1 MSVVLF
7 RRPARRRGPEM
18 PEGQLTLQEPPVLAE
33 TVPDTS
39 AIWTYLPMAL
49 MSVSMM
55 LMFLRPGGGNGVFM
69 YLAMGVMALSAAAM
83 LFGQLMRR
91 ASERKQR
98 LKGERRDYLR
108 YLAQTRKRVRA
119 TIAEQQRALAWRHPE
134 PASLRALARTSRLWE
149 RRPDDEDFGEIRLAV
164 GEQQLALTLN
174 PVSTRPV
181 EDLEPLCAH
190 ALRRFVRAYSTIPD
204 QPLGL
209 YLRSSARILL
219 RAEEAPGEEPDGPPG
234 SSGSSGSSGTSSGS
248 SGSSGSSSGSSGSSG
263 HPGPGAPSSA
273 RGGGGGA
280 DPAGEPGAD
289 PVRALVRA
297 ALGQLAVFHAPEELW
312 LALCVSDERRPDWE
326 WAKWLPHTLHPY
338 EEDGAGRVRRI
349 TADPTELDDLLGAEF
364 AERPGFDPDAR
375 PGRDEPYTVVVLDGV
390 NVPEG
395 HRWEGHGY
403 RNAVVLDVSGA
414 LRWRPGRNTLR
425 LSVGEDRVSLVRT
438 DRSRKE
444 RSVPLGRPDRLGRL
458 GAESLARL
466 LTPRRMGLGTDIA
479 QPLDSDVE
487 LTALLGIPD
496 LHRHEPAALF
506 ARHTGAA
513 RLRVPIAVG
522 ADGRPVELDI
532 KESAQGGM
540 GPHGMLIGATG
551 SGKSELLR
559 TLVLGLAL
567 TNSSETLNFVLVDF
581 KGGATFLG
589 LEELPHT
596 SAVITNLAD
605 EAALVERMQDALHGE
620 LIRRQELLRARG
632 NYTSAQE
639 YERARAAGAELTPL
653 PSLFVVV
660 DEFSELLSAHREFME
675 LFVMI
680 GRLGRSLGV
689 HLLLASQRLDEG
701 RMHQLE
707 SHLSY
712 RIGLRTFS
720 AMESRGVLGVPD
732 AYELPAQPGS
742 GYLKSGVE
750 SLTRFRAAY
759 SSGAYRRRTGAVVQA
774 RVAGQVVPFSSGWV
788 VPRALDPSPEPESEG
803 EENGDEETL
812 LEVALERLRD
822 SGPAAHQVWLPPL
835 EEPSP
840 LDALL
845 PGTAPDPERG
855 LTAAGWPGNGRLRVP
870 VGLVDKPFEQRR
882 DPLVVD
888 LSGAGGH
895 IAVAGGSQS
904 GKSTLTRTLI
914 AALALTHTPE
924 EVQFYCLDFGG
935 GGLSQLAG
943 LPHVG
948 GVAARLNPERVHRAV
963 AEVMGLLA
971 RREQF
976 FVDHTLDSM
985 QSYRRRRAA
994 GEFPDEPFGDVFMV
1008 VDGWSTVR
1016 QDYDELVPKFNEL
1029 AARGLNYGIHLLVT
1043 TTRWVELSA
1052 QVRDQS
1058 ATRLELRMGDP
1069 MDSEIDTRKARS
1081 VPRSGGRGITADSR
1095 MHFLAGLPRL
1105 DGSGSLDDLGD
1116 GVAHLVAEIS
1126 RHWSGPAA
1134 PQVRMLPH
1142 RLPLAELPAPEP
1154 TEGGG
1159 MRFPLGIDQEA
1170 LEPVWHDFSRTPHLI
1185 VVGDAESG
1193 KTNLLRRVTR
1203 AVTDRY
1209 TPNEAKII
1217 AVDYRRTL
1225 VDAIP
1230 EEYRIGHVISLDKL
1244 GETVDG
1250 AARAMKGRVPG
1261 AEIAPARMRRCD
1273 WWTGPRLFVLVD
1285 DYDMVSGGSF
1295 QSPFEPLF
1303 EHLTL
1308 GFEVGL
1314 HLVVARTALGAGRAL
1329 GDALIRRLD
1338 EANNPAVLLSCPPT
1352 EGRLFGDTKPLSL
1365 PPGRAL
1371 HIARRRARL
1380 FQTALVEENQE
1391 QGS

>member
-1 MSVVLF
+1 
-7 RRPARRRGPEM
+7 M
-18 PEGQLTLQEPPVLAE
+18 PEGQLTLQEPPVLSE

-39 AIWTYLPMAL
+39 AVWTYLPMAL

-55 LMFLRPGGGNGVFM
+55 LMFLRPGGSNGVFI
-69 YLAMGVMALSAAAM
+69 YLAMGVMALSAGAM
-83 LFGQLMRR
+83 LLGQLMRR
-91 ASERKQR
+91 SSERKQR
-98 LKGERRDYLR
+98 LRGERRDYLR
-108 YLAQTRKRVRA
+108 YLAQIRKRVRA
-119 TIAEQQRALAWRHPE
+119 TIVEQQRALAWRHPD
-134 PASLRALARTSRLWE
+134 PASLRSLARTSRLWE
-149 RRPDDEDFGEIRLAV
+149 RRPADEDFGEVRLAV
-164 GEQQLALTLN
+164 GEQQLALTLQ

-190 ALRRFVRAYSTIPD
+190 ALRRFIRAYSTIPD

-219 RAEEAPGEEPDGPPG
+219 RPEETAAAGPAEPASAGGRAPAPGTGDD
-234 SSGSSGSSGTSSGS
+234 
-248 SGSSGSSSGSSGSSG
+248 
-263 HPGPGAPSSA
+263 A
-273 RGGGGGA
+273 
-280 DPAGEPGAD
+280 
-289 PVRALVRA
+289 VRALVRA

-312 LALCVSDERRPDWE
+312 LAVCASDERRADWE
-326 WAKWLPHTLHPY
+326 WVKWLPHALHPH
-338 EEDGAGRVRRI
+338 EEDGAGQVRRI
-349 TADPTELDDLLGAEF
+349 TADLTELDDLLGAEF

-375 PGRDEPYTVVVLDGV
+375 PGRDEPYTVIVLDGV
-390 NVPEG
+390 TVPEG

-425 LSVGEDRVSLVRT
+425 LTVGDRQVSLVRT

-444 RSVPLGRPDRLGRL
+444 RSVPLGRPDRLGVL

-466 LTPRRMGLGTDIA
+466 LTARRISLATDIA
-479 QPLDSDVE
+479 QPLDTDVE
-487 LTALLGIPD
+487 LTTLLGIPD
-496 LHRHEPAALF
+496 LYRHDPRAHF

-513 RLRVPIAVG
+513 RLRVPVAVG
-522 ADGRPVELDI
+522 VDGRPVELDI

-605 EAALVERMQDALHGE
+605 EVALVERMQDALHGE
-620 LIRRQELLRARG
+620 LMRRQELLRAAG
-632 NYTSAQE
+632 NYTSALE
-639 YERARAAGAELTPL
+639 YERARAAGADLTPL

-660 DEFSELLSAHREFME
+660 DEFSELLSAHREFMD

-732 AYELPAQPGS
+732 AYQLPAQPGS

-750 SLTRFRAAY
+750 ALTRFRAAY
-759 SSGAYRRRTGAVVQA
+759 SSGTYRRRTGAVAQA
-774 RVAGQVVPFSSGWV
+774 RVANQVVPWTSSWV
-788 VPRALDPSPEPESEG
+788 VPRTLEPVPAPEPDTKDD
-803 EENGDEETL
+803 GDEETL
-812 LEVALERLRD
+812 LAVALDRLRD

-835 EEPSP
+835 DEPSP

-845 PGTAPDPERG
+845 PGLAPDAERG
-855 LTAAGWPGNGRLRVP
+855 LTATGWPGTGKLRVP

-895 IAVAGGSQS
+895 VAIAGGSQS
-904 GKSTLTRTLI
+904 GKSTLARTLI
-914 AALALTHTPE
+914 SALALTHTPAE
-924 EVQFYCLDFGG
+924 IQFFCLDFGG

-963 AEVMGLLA
+963 AEVMTLLA

-1008 VDGWSTVR
+1008 IDGWSTVR
-1016 QDYDELVPKFNEL
+1016 QDYDDLIPKFNEL
-1029 AARGLNYGIHLLVT
+1029 AARGLNYGIHLLIT

-1052 QVRDQS
+1052 QVRDQA

-1081 VPRSGGRGITADSR
+1081 VPRSGGRGITADTK

-1116 GVAHLVAEIS
+1116 GVAHLVAEVS
-1126 RHWSGPAA
+1126 RHWSGAPA
-1134 PQVRMLPH
+1134 PQIRMLPH
-1142 RLPLAELPAPEP
+1142 RLPLAELPAPEA

-1159 MRFPLGIDQEA
+1159 MRLPLGIDQDA

-1185 VVGDAESG
+1185 VVGDTESG
-1193 KTNLLRRVTR
+1193 KTNLLRRVSEGITTR
-1203 AVTDRY
+1203 YA
-1209 TPNEAKII
+1209 PHEAKII
-1217 AVDYRRTL
+1217 VVDYRRTL
-1225 VDAIP
+1225 VDTVP
-1230 EEYRIGHVISLDKL
+1230 EEYRIGHVISLDNLK
-1244 GETVDG
+1244 ETVEG
-1250 AARAMKGRVPG
+1250 AARAMKTRIPG
-1261 AEIAPARMRRCD
+1261 ADIAPARMRQCD
-1273 WWTGPRLFVLVD
+1273 WWTGPRLFILVD
-1285 DYDMVSGGSF
+1285 DYDMVSGNSF

-1308 GFEVGL
+1308 GFEMGL
-1314 HLVVARTALGAGRAL
+1314 HLVVARSAMGAGRGL
-1329 GDALIRRLD
+1329 GDGLLRRLD
-1338 EANNPAVLLSCPPT
+1338 EANNPALLLSCPPT
-1352 EGRLFGDTKPLSL
+1352 EGRLFGNAKPRNL
-1365 PPGRAL
+1365 PRAGPCTSP
-1371 HIARRRARL
+1371 AAANGWCRPRSRKRAR
-1380 FQTALVEENQE
+1380 TSRPDRPGGGAPARPT
-1391 QGS
+1391 QG

>member
-1 MSVVLF
+1 
-7 RRPARRRGPEM
+7 M

-83 LFGQLMRR
+83 LLGQLMRR
-91 ASERKQR
+91 SSERKQR

-108 YLAQTRKRVRA
+108 YLAQTRKRVRS
-119 TIAEQQRALAWRHPE
+119 TIVEQQRALAWRHPE
-134 PASLRALARTSRLWE
+134 PASLRSLARTSRLWE
-149 RRPDDEDFGEIRLAV
+149 RRPADEDFGEVRLAV

-190 ALRRFVRAYSTIPD
+190 ALRRFIRAYSTIPE

-209 YLRSSARILL
+209 YLRSSARVMV
-219 RAEEAPGEEPDGPPG
+219 RPEETTGEESAGGPAE
-234 SSGSSGSSGTSSGS
+234 GT
-248 SGSSGSSSGSSGSSG
+248 
-263 HPGPGAPSSA
+263 
-273 RGGGGGA
+273 
-280 DPAGEPGAD
+280 DPAVDA
-289 PVRALVRA
+289 VRALVRA

-312 LALCVSDERRPDWE
+312 IALCVSDERRADWE
-326 WAKWLPHTLHPY
+326 WVKWLPHALHPY
-338 EEDGAGRVRRI
+338 EEDGAGQVRRI
-349 TADPTELDDLLGAEF
+349 TADLTELDDLLGAEF

-375 PGRDEPYTVVVLDGV
+375 PGRDEPYTVVVLDGIT
-390 NVPEG
+390 VPEG

-425 LSVGEDRVSLVRT
+425 LTVGPDRVSLVRT

-444 RSVPLGRPDRLGRL
+444 RSVPLGRPDRLGPL

-466 LTPRRMGLGTDIA
+466 LASRRISLGSDIA

-487 LTALLGIPD
+487 LTTLLGIPD
-496 LHRHEPAALF
+496 LHRHDTKALF
-506 ARHTGAA
+506 ARHTGSA

-522 ADGRPVELDI
+522 VDGRPVELDI

-605 EAALVERMQDALHGE
+605 EVALVERMQDALHGE
-620 LIRRQELLRARG
+620 LIRRQELLRAAG
-632 NYTSAQE
+632 NYTSALE
-639 YERARAAGAELTPL
+639 YERARAAGADLTPL

-660 DEFSELLSAHREFME
+660 DEFSELLSAHREFMD

-712 RIGLRTFS
+712 RVGLRTFS

-750 SLTRFRAAY
+750 ALTRFRAAY
-759 SSGAYRRRTGAVVQA
+759 SSGTYRRRTGAVVQA
-774 RVAGQVVPFSSGWV
+774 RVASQVVPWTSGWV
-788 VPRALDPSPEPESEG
+788 VPRTLDPTPAPEPEET
-803 EENGDEETL
+803 GDEETL
-812 LEVALERLRD
+812 LDVALDRLRD

-835 EEPSP
+835 DEPSP

-845 PGTAPDPERG
+845 PGIAPDPERG
-855 LTAAGWPGNGRLRVP
+855 LTAAGWSGTGRLRVP
-870 VGLVDKPFEQRR
+870 VGLVDKPFDQRR

-895 IAVAGGSQS
+895 VAIAGGSQS
-904 GKSTLTRTLI
+904 GKSTLARTLI
-914 AALALTHTPE
+914 AGLALTHTPAE
-924 EVQFYCLDFGG
+924 IQFYCLDFGG

-963 AEVMGLLA
+963 AEVMTLLA

-1029 AARGLNYGIHLLVT
+1029 AARGLNYGIHLLIT

-1052 QVRDQS
+1052 QVRDQA

-1081 VPRSGGRGITADSR
+1081 VPRSGGRGITADSK

-1105 DGSGSLDDLGD
+1105 DGSGSLEDLGD
-1116 GVAHLVAEIS
+1116 GVAHLVGEIA

-1142 RLPLAELPAPEP
+1142 RLPLAELPAPET

-1159 MRFPLGIDQEA
+1159 MRLPLGIDQDA

-1185 VVGDAESG
+1185 VVGDTESG
-1193 KTNLLRRVTR
+1193 KTNLLRRVTEGIT
-1203 AVTDRY
+1203 ARY
-1209 TPNEAKII
+1209 APNEAKII

-1230 EEYRIGHVISLDKL
+1230 EEYRIGHVISLDNL
-1244 GETVDG
+1244 TETVDG
-1250 AARAMKGRVPG
+1250 AARALKTRVPG
-1261 AEIAPARMRRCD
+1261 ADIAPARMRKCD
-1273 WWTGPRLFVLVD
+1273 WWTGPRLFILVD
-1285 DYDMVSGGSF
+1285 DYDMVSGNSF

-1308 GFEVGL
+1308 GFEMGL
-1314 HLVVARTALGAGRAL
+1314 HVIVARSAMGAGRGL
-1329 GDALIRRLD
+1329 SDALIRRLD
-1338 EANNPAVLLSCPPT
+1338 EANNPAILLSCPPT
-1352 EGRLFGDTKPLSL
+1352 EGRLFGNAKPVNL

-1371 HIARRRARL
+1371 HIARRKSRL
-1380 FQTALVEENQE
+1380 MQTALVEQGRGQE
-1391 QGS
+1391 S

>member
-1 MSVVLF
+1 
-7 RRPARRRGPEM
+7 M
-18 PEGQLTLQEPPVLAE
+18 PEGQLTLQEPPVLSE

-69 YLAMGVMALSAAAM
+69 YLAMGVMALSAGAM
-83 LFGQLMRR
+83 LLGQLMRR
-91 ASERKQR
+91 SSERKQR

-119 TIAEQQRALAWRHPE
+119 TIVEQQRALAWRHPE
-134 PASLRALARTSRLWE
+134 PASLRSLARTSRLWE
-149 RRPDDEDFGEIRLAV
+149 RRPADEDFGEVRLAV
-164 GEQQLALTLN
+164 GEQQLALTLQ

-190 ALRRFVRAYSTIPD
+190 ALRRFIRAYSTIPE

-209 YLRSSARILL
+209 YLRSSARVLL
-219 RAEEAPGEEPDGPPG
+219 RPEGTDGEEPAEPG
-234 SSGSSGSSGTSSGS
+234 VAP
-248 SGSSGSSSGSSGSSG
+248 
-263 HPGPGAPSSA
+263 HAANGAPA
-273 RGGGGGA
+273 TDA
-280 DPAGEPGAD
+280 DAD
-289 PVRALVRA
+289 AVRALVRA

-312 LALCVSDERRPDWE
+312 LAVCVSDERRPDWE
-326 WAKWLPHTLHPY
+326 WVKWLPHALHPY
-338 EEDGAGRVRRI
+338 EEDGAGQVRRI
-349 TADPTELDDLLGAEF
+349 TADLTELDDLLGAEF

-390 NVPEG
+390 SVPEG

-425 LSVGEDRVSLVRT
+425 LTVGPDQVNLVRT

-444 RSVPLGRPDRLGRL
+444 RSVPLGRPDRLGPL

-466 LTPRRMGLGTDIA
+466 LTSRRISLGTDIA
-479 QPLDSDVE
+479 QPLDTDVE
-487 LTALLGIPD
+487 LTTLLGIPD
-496 LHRHEPAALF
+496 LHRHEPRTLF
-506 ARHTGAA
+506 ERHTGSA
-513 RLRVPIAVG
+513 RLRVPVAVG
-522 ADGRPVELDI
+522 VDGRPVELDI

-605 EAALVERMQDALHGE
+605 EVALVERMQDALHGE
-620 LIRRQELLRARG
+620 LMRRQELLRSAG
-632 NYTSAQE
+632 NYTSALE
-639 YERARAAGAELTPL
+639 YERARAAGVDLTPL

-660 DEFSELLSAHREFME
+660 DEFSELLSAHREFMD

-712 RIGLRTFS
+712 RVGLRTFS

-732 AYELPAQPGS
+732 AYQLPAQPGN

-759 SSGAYRRRTGAVVQA
+759 SSGTYRRRTGAVVRA
-774 RVAGQVVPFSSGWV
+774 RVASQVVPWTSGWV
-788 VPRALDPSPEPESEG
+788 VPRTLEAAPEPEPET
-803 EENGDEETL
+803 EETDDEETL
-812 LEVALERLRD
+812 LDVALDRLRD

-835 EEPSP
+835 DTPSP

-845 PGTAPDPERG
+845 PGLSPDPERG
-855 LTAAGWPGNGRLRVP
+855 LTSRWPGTGKLRVP

-895 IAVAGGSQS
+895 VAIAGGSQS
-904 GKSTLTRTLI
+904 GKSTLARTLI
-914 AALALTHTPE
+914 GALALTHTPAE
-924 EVQFYCLDFGG
+924 IQFYCLDFGG
-935 GGLSQLAG
+935 GGLSQFAA

-963 AEVMGLLA
+963 AEVMTLLA

-976 FVDHTLDSM
+976 FVDHTVDSM

-1016 QDYDELVPKFNEL
+1016 QDYDDLIPKFNEL
-1029 AARGLNYGIHLLVT
+1029 AARGLNYGIHLIIT

-1052 QVRDQS
+1052 QVRDQA

-1081 VPRSGGRGITADSR
+1081 VPRSGGRGITADSK

-1105 DGSGSLDDLGD
+1105 DGSGSLDDLGE
-1116 GVAHLVAEIS
+1116 GVAHLVAEVS
-1126 RHWSGPAA
+1126 RHWSGASA

-1142 RLPLAELPAPEP
+1142 RLPLAELPAPEA

-1159 MRFPLGIDQEA
+1159 MRLPLGIDQDA

-1185 VVGDAESG
+1185 VVGDTESG
-1193 KTNLLRRVTR
+1193 KTNLLRRVTEGIT
-1203 AVTDRY
+1203 ARY
-1209 TPNEAKII
+1209 APTEAKII
-1217 AVDYRRTL
+1217 VVDYRRTL
-1225 VDAIP
+1225 VDTVP
-1230 EEYRIGHVISLDKL
+1230 EEYRIGHVISLDNLK
-1244 GETVDG
+1244 ETIEG
-1250 AARAMKGRVPG
+1250 AARAMKTRVPG
-1261 AEIAPARMRRCD
+1261 ADIAPGRMRQCD
-1273 WWTGPRLFVLVD
+1273 WWTGPRLFILVD
-1285 DYDMVSGGSF
+1285 DYDMVSSNSF

-1308 GFEVGL
+1308 GFEMGL
-1314 HLVVARTALGAGRAL
+1314 HLVVARSAMGAGRGL
-1329 GDALIRRLD
+1329 SDALLRRLD
-1338 EANNPAVLLSCPPT
+1338 ESNNPAVLLSCPPT
-1352 EGRLFGDTKPLSL
+1352 EGRLFGNAKPRNL

-1371 HIARRRARL
+1371 HIARRRERL
-1380 FQTALVEENQE
+1380 MQTALVEESPG
-1391 QGS
+1391 QGR

>member
-18 PEGQLTLQEPPVLAE
+18 PEGELTLQEPPVLSE

-55 LMFLRPGGGNGVFM
+55 LVFLRPGGGNSVFL
-69 YLAMGVMALSAAAM
+69 YLAMGVMALSAGAM
-83 LFGQLMRR
+83 LLGQLMRR
-91 ASERKQR
+91 SSERKQR

-108 YLAQTRKRVRA
+108 YLAQIRKRVRT

-134 PASLRALARTSRLWE
+134 PASLRSLARTTRLWE
-149 RRPDDEDFGEIRLAV
+149 RRPADEDFGEVRLAV
-164 GEQQLALTLN
+164 GDQQLALTLT

-190 ALRRFVRAYSTIPD
+190 ALRRFVRAYSTVPG

-209 YLRSSARILL
+209 YLRSSARVLL
-219 RAEEAPGEEPDGPPG
+219 RPEETPGEE
-234 SSGSSGSSGTSSGS
+234 S
-248 SGSSGSSSGSSGSSG
+248 
-263 HPGPGAPSSA
+263 APRAASPHGESA
-273 RGGGGGA
+273 RAEGT
-280 DPAGEPGAD
+280 DE
-289 PVRALVRA
+289 VRALVRA
-297 ALGQLAVFHAPEELW
+297 VLGQLAVFHAPEELW
-312 LALCVSDERRPDWE
+312 LAFCVSDERRPDWE
-326 WAKWLPHTLHPY
+326 WVKWLPHALHPH
-338 EEDGAGRVRRI
+338 EEDGAGQVRRI
-349 TADPTELDDLLGAEF
+349 TAELTELDDLLGAEF
-364 AERPGFDPDAR
+364 AERPGFDPEAR

-390 NVPEG
+390 TVPEG

-403 RNAVVLDVSGA
+403 RNALALDVSGA

-425 LSVGEDRVSLVRT
+425 LTVGPERVSLVRT

-444 RSVPLGRPDRLGRL
+444 RSVPLGRPDRLGPL

-466 LTPRRMGLGTDIA
+466 LSPRRISLGTDIA
-479 QPLDSDVE
+479 QPLDTDVE
-487 LTALLGIPD
+487 LTTLLNIPD
-496 LHRHEPAALF
+496 LHRHDPHTLF
-506 ARHTGAA
+506 ERHSGSA

-522 ADGRPVELDI
+522 VDGRPVELDI

-605 EAALVERMQDALHGE
+605 EVALVERMQDALHGE
-620 LIRRQELLRARG
+620 LIRRQELLRAAG
-632 NYTSAQE
+632 NHTSALE
-639 YERARAAGAELTPL
+639 YERARAAGADLAPL

-660 DEFSELLSAHREFME
+660 DEFSELLSAHREFMD

-759 SSGAYRRRTGAVVQA
+759 SSGTYRRRTAAVVQA
-774 RVAGQVVPFSSGWV
+774 RVASQVVPWTSGWV
-788 VPRALDPSPEPESEG
+788 VPRTPPAAPDPEPENEG
-803 EENGDEETL
+803 TGETGEEETL
-812 LEVALERLRD
+812 LDVALDRLRG

-835 EEPSP
+835 DDPFS

-845 PGTAPDPERG
+845 PGIAPHPERG
-855 LTAAGWPGNGRLRVP
+855 LTSATWPGTGGLRVP

-882 DPLVVD
+882 DLLVVD

-895 IAVAGGSQS
+895 VAVAGGSQS

-914 AALALTHTPE
+914 AALALTHTPV

-948 GVAARLNPERVHRAV
+948 GVAARLNPERVQRTV
-963 AEVMGLLA
+963 AEVMTLLA
-971 RREQF
+971 HREQF
-976 FVDHTLDSM
+976 FVDHTIDSM

-1016 QDYDELVPKFNEL
+1016 QDYDDLIPNFNEL
-1029 AARGLNYGIHLLVT
+1029 ATRGLNYGIHLLVAT
-1043 TTRWVELSA
+1043 ARWVELTA

-1069 MDSEIDTRKARS
+1069 MDSEVDTRKARS
-1081 VPRSGGRGITADSR
+1081 VPRSGGRGITADSK
-1095 MHFLAGLPRL
+1095 MHYLAGLPRL

-1116 GVAHLVAEIS
+1116 GVAHLVGEIS
-1126 RHWSGPAA
+1126 RHWPGQAA

-1142 RLPLAELPAPEP
+1142 RLPLAQLPAPEP

-1159 MRFPLGIDQEA
+1159 MRMPLGIDQDA

-1185 VVGDAESG
+1185 VVGDTESG
-1193 KTNLLRRVTR
+1193 KTNLLRRVAAGIT
-1203 AVTDRY
+1203 ARY
-1209 TPNEAKII
+1209 TPDEAKII
-1217 AVDYRRTL
+1217 VVDYRRTL
-1225 VDAIP
+1225 VDTVP
-1230 EEYRIGHVISLDKL
+1230 EEYRIGHVISLDNL
-1244 GETVDG
+1244 TETIDG
-1250 AARAMKGRVPG
+1250 ASHAIRTRVPG
-1261 AEIAPARMRRCD
+1261 PDIAPARMRQCD

-1285 DYDMVSGGSF
+1285 DYDMVSSNSF

-1303 EHLTL
+1303 EFLTL
-1308 GFEVGL
+1308 GFETGL
-1314 HLVVARTALGAGRAL
+1314 HLVIARGAMGAGRGL
-1329 GDALIRRLD
+1329 GDALMRRLD

-1352 EGRLFGDTKPLSL
+1352 EGSLFGNIKPLNL

-1380 FQTALVEENQE
+1380 MQTALVEEPGE
-1391 QGS
+1391 R

>member
-1 MSVVLF
+1 
-7 RRPARRRGPEM
+7 M

-55 LMFLRPGGGNGVFM
+55 LMFLRPGGGNSVFM

-83 LFGQLMRR
+83 LLGQLMRR
-91 ASERKQR
+91 SSERKQR
-98 LKGERRDYLR
+98 LRGERRDYLR
-108 YLAQTRKRVRA
+108 YLAQVRKRVRTA
-119 TIAEQQRALAWRHPE
+119 IAEQQRALAWRHPE
-134 PASLRALARTSRLWE
+134 PSSLRALARTSRLWE
-149 RRPDDEDFGEIRLAV
+149 RRPADEDFGEVRLAV
-164 GEQQLALTLN
+164 GEQQLALALD

-190 ALRRFVRAYSTIPD
+190 ALRRFIRAYSTIPE

-209 YLRSSARILL
+209 YLRSSARVLVREDI
-219 RAEEAPGEEPDGPPG
+219 PGEDENSPG
-234 SSGSSGSSGTSSGS
+234 GTG
-248 SGSSGSSSGSSGSSG
+248 GL
-263 HPGPGAPSSA
+263 PGGTEGLA
-273 RGGGGGA
+273 GG
-280 DPAGEPGAD
+280 DPAAA
-289 PVRALVRA
+289 VRDLVRA
-297 ALGQLAVFHAPEELW
+297 VLGQLAVFHAPEELW

-326 WAKWLPHTLHPY
+326 WAKWLPHVLDPY
-338 EEDGAGRVRRI
+338 EEDGAGQARRI
-349 TADPTELDDLLGAEF
+349 TADLNELDDLLGAEF

-390 NVPEG
+390 TVPEG

-403 RNAVVLDVSGA
+403 RNALVIDISGA

-425 LSVGEDRVSLVRT
+425 LTVAPGRVSLVRT
-438 DRSRKE
+438 DASRKE
-444 RSVPLGRPDRLGRL
+444 RSVPLGTPDRLGPR
-458 GAESLARL
+458 GAESLARQ
-466 LTPRRMGLGTDIA
+466 LTARRMTLGTDRG
-479 QPLDSDVE
+479 QPLDADVE
-487 LTALLGIPD
+487 LTTLLGIPD
-496 LHRHEPAALF
+496 LHRHDPATLF
-506 ARHTGAA
+506 GRHTGPS

-522 ADGRPVELDI
+522 VDGRPVALDI

-596 SAVITNLAD
+596 SAVITNLS
-605 EAALVERMQDALHGE
+605 EEVALVERMQDALHGE
-620 LIRRQELLRARG
+620 LIRRQELLRAAG
-632 NYTSAQE
+632 NYTSALD
-639 YERARAAGAELTPL
+639 YERARAAGADLAPL

-660 DEFSELLSAHREFME
+660 DEFSELLSTHREFMD

-750 SLTRFRAAY
+750 PLTRFRAAY
-759 SSGAYRRRTGAVVQA
+759 SSGTYRRRTGAVVQA
-774 RVAGQVVPFSSGWV
+774 RVASQVVPWSSGWV
-788 VPRALDPSPEPESEG
+788 VPRTLEAAPEPQPET
-803 EENGDEETL
+803 EETGDEEAL
-812 LEVALERLRD
+812 LDVALDRLRD

-835 EEPSP
+835 DEPSP
-840 LDALL
+840 LDVLL
-845 PGTAPDPERG
+845 PGIAPDPRRG
-855 LTAAGWPGNGRLRVP
+855 LTAAGWSGTGRLRVP

-895 IAVAGGSQS
+895 VAVAGGSQS
-904 GKSTLTRTLI
+904 GKSTLARTLI
-914 AALALTHTPE
+914 AALALTHTPA

-935 GGLSQLAG
+935 GGLSQLGA

-948 GVAARLNPERVHRAV
+948 GVAARLNPERVHRTV
-963 AEVMGLLA
+963 SEVMSLLA

-1016 QDYDELVPKFNEL
+1016 QDYDDLIPKFNEL
-1029 AARGLNYGIHLLVT
+1029 AARGLNYGIHLLIT

-1052 QVRDQS
+1052 QVRDQA

-1081 VPRSGGRGITADSR
+1081 VPRSGGRGITSDSK

-1105 DGSGSLDDLGD
+1105 DGSASLEDLGD
-1116 GVAHLVAEIS
+1116 GVSHLVSEVA
-1126 RHWSGPAA
+1126 RHWPGPAA

-1142 RLPLAELPAPEP
+1142 RLPLSELPAPQP

-1159 MRFPLGIDQEA
+1159 MRLPLGIDQDA

-1185 VVGDAESG
+1185 VVGDTESG
-1193 KTNLLRRVTR
+1193 KTNLLRRITQGI
-1203 AVTDRY
+1203 TTRY
-1209 TPNEAKII
+1209 TPDEAKII

-1230 EEYRIGHVISLDKL
+1230 EEYRIGHVISLDNLK
-1244 GETVDG
+1244 ETIDG
-1250 AARAMKGRVPG
+1250 AARALKTRVPG
-1261 AEIAPARMRRCD
+1261 ADIAPGRMRQCD
-1273 WWTGPRLFVLVD
+1273 WWTGPRLFLLVD
-1285 DYDMVSGGSF
+1285 DYDMVSSNSF

-1303 EHLTL
+1303 ESLTL
-1308 GFEVGL
+1308 GFEMGL
-1314 HLVVARTALGAGRAL
+1314 HLIVARSAMGAGRGL
-1329 GDALIRRLD
+1329 SDGLIRRLD

-1352 EGRLFGDTKPLSL
+1352 EGRLFGDAKPLNL

-1371 HIARRRARL
+1371 YIARRRPRL
-1380 FQTALVEENQE
+1380 MQTALVEDG
-1391 QGS
+1391 QGLRD

>member
-1 MSVVLF
+1 
-7 RRPARRRGPEM
+7 M

-69 YLAMGVMALSAAAM
+69 YLAMGVMALSAGAM
-83 LFGQLMRR
+83 LLGQLMRR
-91 ASERKQR
+91 SSERKQR

-134 PASLRALARTSRLWE
+134 PASLRSLARTSRLWE
-149 RRPDDEDFGEIRLAV
+149 RRPADEDFGEIRLAV

-190 ALRRFVRAYSTIPD
+190 ALRRFVRAYSTIPE

-219 RAEEAPGEEPDGPPG
+219 RPEETSAGESAAPVPG
-234 SSGSSGSSGTSSGS
+234 AGGDTEG
-248 SGSSGSSSGSSGSSG
+248 
-263 HPGPGAPSSA
+263 GPGAEA
-273 RGGGGGA
+273 
-280 DPAGEPGAD
+280 
-289 PVRALVRA
+289 VRALVRA
-297 ALGQLAVFHAPEELW
+297 VLAQLAVFHAPEELW
-312 LALCVSDERRPDWE
+312 LALCVGDDRRPDWE
-326 WAKWLPHTLHPY
+326 WAKWLPHALHPY
-338 EEDGAGRVRRI
+338 EEDGAGKVRRI
-349 TADPTELDDLLGAEF
+349 TADLTELDDLLGAEF

-390 NVPEG
+390 TVPEG

-425 LSVGEDRVSLVRT
+425 LTVGPDRVNLVRT

-444 RSVPLGRPDRLGRL
+444 RSVPLGRPDRLGPL

-466 LTPRRMGLGTDIA
+466 LAPRRMSLGADVA
-479 QPLDSDVE
+479 QPLDTDVE
-487 LTALLGIPD
+487 LTTLLGIPD
-496 LHRHEPAALF
+496 LHRHEPRALF
-506 ARHTGAA
+506 DRHTGSA

-522 ADGRPVELDI
+522 VDGRPVELDI

-605 EAALVERMQDALHGE
+605 EVALVERMQDALHGE
-620 LIRRQELLRARG
+620 LIRRQELLRAAG
-632 NYTSAQE
+632 NYTSALE
-639 YERARAAGAELTPL
+639 YERARAAGAALTPL

-660 DEFSELLSAHREFME
+660 DEFSELLSAHREFMD

-759 SSGAYRRRTGAVVQA
+759 SSGVYRRRTGAVVQA
-774 RVAGQVVPFSSGWV
+774 RVASQVVPWTSGWV
-788 VPRALDPSPEPESEG
+788 VPRTLEAAPEPESET
-803 EENGDEETL
+803 EESGDEETL
-812 LEVALERLRD
+812 LDVALDRLRG
-822 SGPAAHQVWLPPL
+822 SGPAAHEVWLPPL
-835 EEPSP
+835 DEPSP

-845 PGTAPDPERG
+845 PGIAPDPERG
-855 LTAAGWPGNGRLRVP
+855 LSAAGWPGSGRLRVP

-895 IAVAGGSQS
+895 VAVAGGSQS
-904 GKSTLTRTLI
+904 GKSTLARTLI
-914 AALALTHTPE
+914 AALALTHTPA

-935 GGLSQLAG
+935 GGLSQLAA

-948 GVAARLNPERVHRAV
+948 GVAPRLNPERVHRAV
-963 AEVMGLLA
+963 AEVMTLLA

-994 GEFPDEPFGDVFMV
+994 GEFPEEPFGDVFLV

-1016 QDYDELVPKFNEL
+1016 QDYDDLVPKFNEL
-1029 AARGLNYGIHLLVT
+1029 AARGLNYGIHLIVT

-1081 VPRSGGRGITADSR
+1081 VPRTGGRGITSDSK

-1105 DGSGSLDDLGD
+1105 DGSGSLDDLGE
-1116 GVAHLVAEIS
+1116 GVAHLVSEVA
-1126 RHWSGPAA
+1126 RHWTGAPA
-1134 PQVRMLPH
+1134 PQIRMLPH
-1142 RLPLAELPAPEP
+1142 RLPLAELPAPEG

-1159 MRFPLGIDQEA
+1159 MRLPLGIDQDM

-1185 VVGDAESG
+1185 VVGDTESG
-1193 KTNLLRRVTR
+1193 KTNLLRRVTQGIT
-1203 AVTDRY
+1203 AHY
-1209 TPNEAKII
+1209 APHEAKII

-1225 VDAIP
+1225 VDAVP
-1230 EEYRIGHVISLDKL
+1230 EEYRIGHVISLDNLK
-1244 GETVDG
+1244 ETIEG
-1250 AARAMKGRVPG
+1250 AARAMKTRVPG
-1261 AEIAPARMRRCD
+1261 ADIAPARMRQCD
-1273 WWTGPRLFVLVD
+1273 WWTGPRLFILVD
-1285 DYDMVSGGSF
+1285 DYDMVSGSNTF

-1308 GFEVGL
+1308 GFEMGL
-1314 HLVVARTALGAGRAL
+1314 HLVVARSAMGAGRGL
-1329 GDALIRRLD
+1329 SDALVRRLD

-1352 EGRLFGDTKPLSL
+1352 EGRLFGNTKPLNL

-1380 FQTALVEENQE
+1380 MQTALVEK
-1391 QGS
+1391 STP

>member
-1 MSVVLF
+1 
-7 RRPARRRGPEM
+7 M

-69 YLAMGVMALSAAAM
+69 YLAMGVMALSAGAM
-83 LFGQLMRR
+83 LLGQLMRR
-91 ASERKQR
+91 SSERKQR

-119 TIAEQQRALAWRHPE
+119 TIVEQQRALAWRHPD
-134 PASLRALARTSRLWE
+134 PASLRSLARTSRLWE
-149 RRPDDEDFGEIRLAV
+149 RRPTDEDFGEARLAV
-164 GEQQLALTLN
+164 GEQQLALTLQ

-190 ALRRFVRAYSTIPD
+190 ALRRFIRAYSTVPE

-219 RAEEAPGEEPDGPPG
+219 RPEETPGRATAEPVVP
-234 SSGSSGSSGTSSGS
+234 
-248 SGSSGSSSGSSGSSG
+248 
-263 HPGPGAPSSA
+263 
-273 RGGGGGA
+273 
-280 DPAGEPGAD
+280 PAGEPGGARAEGGAPVED
-289 PVRALVRA
+289 PTDAVRALVRA

-312 LALCVSDERRPDWE
+312 IAVCVSDERRPDWE
-326 WAKWLPHTLHPY
+326 WVKWLPHALHPH
-338 EEDGAGRVRRI
+338 EEDGAGQVRRI
-349 TADPTELDDLLGAEF
+349 TADLTELDDLLGAEF
-364 AERPGFDPDAR
+364 AERPGFDADAR

-390 NVPEG
+390 TVPEG

-425 LSVGEDRVSLVRT
+425 LTVGPDRASLVRT

-444 RSVPLGRPDRLGRL
+444 RSVPLGRPDRLGPL
-458 GAESLARL
+458 AAESLARL
-466 LTPRRMGLGTDIA
+466 LTSRRISLGTDIA

-487 LTALLGIPD
+487 LTTLLGIPD
-496 LHRHEPAALF
+496 LHRHDPATLF

-513 RLRVPIAVG
+513 RLRVPVAVG
-522 ADGRPVELDI
+522 VDGRPVELDI

-605 EAALVERMQDALHGE
+605 EVALVERMQDALHGE
-620 LIRRQELLRARG
+620 LMRRQELLRSAG
-632 NYTSAQE
+632 NYTSALE
-639 YERARAAGAELTPL
+639 YERARASGADLTPL

-660 DEFSELLSAHREFME
+660 DEFSELLSTHREFMD

-712 RIGLRTFS
+712 RVGLRTFS

-759 SSGAYRRRTGAVVQA
+759 SSGTYRRRTGAVVQA
-774 RVAGQVVPFSSGWV
+774 RVASQVVPWTSGWV
-788 VPRALDPSPEPESEG
+788 VPRTLEAAPEPEPETEESE
-803 EENGDEETL
+803 EDEETL
-812 LEVALERLRD
+812 LAVALDRLRD

-835 EEPSP
+835 DEPSP

-845 PGTAPDPERG
+845 PGIAPDPERG
-855 LTAAGWPGNGRLRVP
+855 LTATGWSGTGKLRVP

-882 DPLVVD
+882 DPLIVD

-895 IAVAGGSQS
+895 VAIAGGSQS

-914 AALALTHTPE
+914 GALALTHTPAE
-924 EVQFYCLDFGG
+924 IQFYCLDFGG
-935 GGLSQLAG
+935 GGLSQLAA

-963 AEVMGLLA
+963 AEVMTLLA

-976 FVDHTLDSM
+976 FVDHTIDSM

-1016 QDYDELVPKFNEL
+1016 QDYDDLIPKFNEL
-1029 AARGLNYGIHLLVT
+1029 AARGLNYGIHLLIT

-1081 VPRSGGRGITADSR
+1081 VPRSGGRGITADSK

-1105 DGSGSLDDLGD
+1105 DSSGSLEDLGE
-1116 GVAHLVAEIS
+1116 GVAHLVTEVA
-1126 RHWSGPAA
+1126 RHWSGAPA

-1142 RLPLAELPAPEP
+1142 RLPLAELPAPES

-1159 MRFPLGIDQEA
+1159 MRLPLGIDQDA
-1170 LEPVWHDFSRTPHLI
+1170 LELVWHDFSRTPHLI
-1185 VVGDAESG
+1185 VVGDTESG
-1193 KTNLLRRVTR
+1193 KTNLLRGIT
-1203 AVTDRY
+1203 AGITARY
-1209 TPNEAKII
+1209 SPAEAKII
-1217 AVDYRRTL
+1217 VVDYRRTL
-1225 VDAIP
+1225 VDTVP
-1230 EEYRIGHVISLDKL
+1230 EEYRIGHVISLDNLK
-1244 GETVDG
+1244 ETIEG
-1250 AARAMKGRVPG
+1250 AARAMKTRVPG
-1261 AEIAPARMRRCD
+1261 ADIAPSRMRKCD
-1273 WWTGPRLFVLVD
+1273 WWTGPRLFILID
-1285 DYDMVSGGSF
+1285 DYDMVSGSSF
-1295 QSPFEPLF
+1295 QSPMEPLF
-1303 EHLTL
+1303 EYLTL
-1308 GFEVGL
+1308 GFEMGL
-1314 HLVVARTALGAGRAL
+1314 HLVVARSAMGAGRGL
-1329 GDALIRRLD
+1329 SDGLIRRLD

-1352 EGRLFGDTKPLSL
+1352 EGRLFGNAKPRNL

-1371 HIARRRARL
+1371 HIARRRAKL
-1380 FQTALVEENQE
+1380 MQTALVEEP
-1391 QGS
+1391 QGQAD

>member
-69 YLAMGVMALSAAAM
+69 YLAMGVMALSAGAM
-83 LFGQLMRR
+83 LLGQLMRR
-91 ASERKQR
+91 SSERKQR

-108 YLAQTRKRVRA
+108 YLAQTRKRVRT

-134 PASLRALARTSRLWE
+134 PHSLRSLARTSRLWE
-149 RRPDDEDFGEIRLAV
+149 RRPADEDFGEVRLAV
-164 GEQQLALTLN
+164 GEQQLALTLE

-190 ALRRFVRAYSTIPD
+190 ALRRFIRAYSTIPE

-209 YLRSSARILL
+209 YLRSSARILV
-219 RAEEAPGEEPDGPPG
+219 RPEESPDEGSAEPGTPSREGDGGTPDPG
-234 SSGSSGSSGTSSGS
+234 SD
-248 SGSSGSSSGSSGSSG
+248 
-263 HPGPGAPSSA
+263 A
-273 RGGGGGA
+273 
-280 DPAGEPGAD
+280 
-289 PVRALVRA
+289 VRALVRA
-297 ALGQLAVFHAPEELW
+297 VLGQLAVFHAPEELW

-326 WAKWLPHTLHPY
+326 WVKWLPHVLDPH
-338 EEDGAGRVRRI
+338 EEDGAGQVRRI
-349 TADPTELDDLLGAEF
+349 TADIAELDDLLGAEF
-364 AERPGFDPDAR
+364 AERPDFDPDAR

-390 NVPEG
+390 TVPEG

-403 RNAVVLDVSGA
+403 RNALAVDVSGA

-425 LSVGEDRVSLVRT
+425 LTAGPDQVNLVRT

-444 RSVPLGRPDRLGRL
+444 RSVPLGRPDRLGPL

-466 LTPRRMGLGTDIA
+466 LTSRRMSLGTDIA

-487 LTALLGIPD
+487 LTTLLGIPD
-496 LHRHEPAALF
+496 LHRHDPQALF
-506 ARHTGAA
+506 ARSTGSA

-522 ADGRPVELDI
+522 VNGRPVELDI

-567 TNSSETLNFVLVDF
+567 TNSSETLNFILVDF

-596 SAVITNLAD
+596 SAVITNLAN
-605 EAALVERMQDALHGE
+605 EVALVERMQDALHGE
-620 LIRRQELLRARG
+620 LIRRQELLRSAG
-632 NYTSAQE
+632 NHTSALE
-639 YERARAAGAELTPL
+639 YERARAAGADLAPL

-660 DEFSELLSAHREFME
+660 DEFSELLSAHREFMD

-750 SLTRFRAAY
+750 ALTRFRAAY
-759 SSGAYRRRTGAVVQA
+759 SSGTYRRRTGAVVQA
-774 RVAGQVVPFSSGWV
+774 RVASQVVPWTSGWV
-788 VPRALDPSPEPESEG
+788 VPRTVEPLAEPEPES
-803 EENGDEETL
+803 EENGDEEAL
-812 LEVALERLRD
+812 LDVALDRLRG

-835 EEPSP
+835 REPSP

-845 PGTAPDPERG
+845 PGIAPDAERG
-855 LTAAGWPGNGRLRVP
+855 LSAAGWPGTGRLRVP

-914 AALALTHTPE
+914 ASLALTHTPA

-935 GGLSQLAG
+935 GGLSQLAA

-963 AEVMGLLA
+963 AEVMTLLA

-976 FVDHTLDSM
+976 FVDHTIDSM
-985 QSYRRRRAA
+985 NSYRRRRAA

-1016 QDYDELVPKFNEL
+1016 QDYDDLIPKFNEL
-1029 AARGLNYGIHLLVT
+1029 AARGLNYGIHLLIT

-1052 QVRDQS
+1052 QVRDQA

-1081 VPRSGGRGITADSR
+1081 VPRSGGRGITADSK

-1105 DGSGSLDDLGD
+1105 DGSGSLDDLGE
-1116 GVAHLVAEIS
+1116 GVSHLVAEVA
-1126 RHWSGPAA
+1126 RHWSGAPA

-1142 RLPLAELPAPEP
+1142 RLPLSELPAPEA

-1159 MRFPLGIDQEA
+1159 MRLALGIDQES

-1185 VVGDAESG
+1185 TVGDTESG
-1193 KTNLLRRVTR
+1193 KTNLLRLVTKGI
-1203 AVTDRY
+1203 TDRY
-1209 TPNEAKII
+1209 APNEAKII

-1225 VDAIP
+1225 VDAVP
-1230 EEYRIGHVISLDKL
+1230 EEYRIGHVISLDNLK
-1244 GETVDG
+1244 ETIDG
-1250 AARAMKGRVPG
+1250 AARALKTRVPG
-1261 AEIAPARMRRCD
+1261 ADIAPARMRRCD
-1273 WWTGPRLFVLVD
+1273 WWTGPRLFILVD
-1285 DYDMVSGGSF
+1285 DYDMVSSNSF

-1303 EHLTL
+1303 ESLTL
-1308 GFEVGL
+1308 GFEMGL
-1314 HLVVARTALGAGRAL
+1314 HLVVARSAMGAGRGL
-1329 GDALIRRLD
+1329 SDGLVRRLD

-1352 EGRLFGDTKPLSL
+1352 EGRLFGDAKPLNL

-1371 HIARRRARL
+1371 HIARRKPRL
-1380 FQTALVEENQE
+1380 MQTALVEENQDR
-1391 QGS
+1391 

>member
-33 TVPDTS
+33 SVPDNS

-69 YLAMGVMALSAAAM
+69 YLAMGVMALSAGAM
-83 LFGQLMRR
+83 LLGQLMRR
-91 ASERKQR
+91 SGERKQR
-98 LKGERRDYLR
+98 LRGERRDYLR

-119 TIAEQQRALAWRHPE
+119 TIVEQQRALAWRHPE
-134 PASLRALARTSRLWE
+134 PASLRSLARTSRLWE
-149 RRPDDEDFGEIRLAV
+149 RRPADEDFGEVRLAV
-164 GEQQLALTLN
+164 GEQQLALSLE

-190 ALRRFVRAYSTIPD
+190 ALRRFIRAYSTIPD

-209 YLRSSARILL
+209 YL
-219 RAEEAPGEEPDGPPG
+219 
-234 SSGSSGSSGTSSGS
+234 
-248 SGSSGSSSGSSGSSG
+248 
-263 HPGPGAPSSA
+263 PSSA
-273 RGGGGGA
+273 RVLLRPEDDLA
-280 DPAGEPGAD
+280 EAEEPAAEEALRG
-289 PVRALVRA
+289 LVRA
-297 ALGQLAVFHAPEELW
+297 VLGQLATFHAPEELW

-326 WAKWLPHTLHPY
+326 WVKWLPHVLDPF
-338 EEDGAGRVRRI
+338 EEDGAGPARRI
-349 TADPTELDDLLGAEF
+349 TADLNELDDLLGAEF
-364 AERPGFDPDAR
+364 AERPGFDADAR
-375 PGRDEPYTVVVLDGV
+375 AGRDEPYTVVVLDGV
-390 NVPEG
+390 TVPEG

-403 RNAVVLDVSGA
+403 RNALVLDVSGA

-425 LSVGEDRVSLVRT
+425 LTVGTGRVNLVRT

-444 RSVPLGRPDRLGRL
+444 RSVALGRPDRLGPL

-466 LTPRRMGLGTDIA
+466 LTPRRMSLATDIA

-487 LTALLGIPD
+487 LTTLLGIPD
-496 LHRHEPAALF
+496 LHRHEPRTLF
-506 ARHTGAA
+506 ERNTGSA

-522 ADGRPVELDI
+522 VDGRPVELDI

-605 EAALVERMQDALHGE
+605 EVALVERMQDALHGE
-620 LIRRQELLRARG
+620 LIRRQELLRAAG
-632 NYTSAQE
+632 NYTSALE
-639 YERARAAGAELTPL
+639 YERARAAGTELIPL

-660 DEFSELLSAHREFME
+660 DEFSELLSTHREFME

-759 SSGAYRRRTGAVVQA
+759 SSGTYQRRTGAVAQA
-774 RVAGQVVPFSSGWV
+774 RVASQVAPWTSGWV
-788 VPRALDPSPEPESEG
+788 VPRTLEAAPDPEPEAEETG
-803 EENGDEETL
+803 EEEAL
-812 LEVALERLRD
+812 LDVALDRLRD

-835 EEPSP
+835 DEPSP

-845 PGTAPDPERG
+845 PGLAPEPGRG
-855 LTAAGWPGNGRLRVP
+855 LTATAWHGTGKLRVP

-904 GKSTLTRTLI
+904 GKSTLARTLI
-914 AALALTHTPE
+914 AALALTHTPA
-924 EVQFYCLDFGG
+924 EVQFFCLDFGG
-935 GGLSQLAG
+935 GGLSQLAA

-963 AEVMGLLA
+963 AEVMSLLA
-971 RREQF
+971 HREQF

-994 GEFPDEPFGDVFMV
+994 GEFPGEPFGDVFMV

-1016 QDYDELVPKFNEL
+1016 QDYDDLIPKFNEL
-1029 AARGLNYGIHLLVT
+1029 AARGLNYGIHLLIT

-1058 ATRLELRMGDP
+1058 GTRLELRMGDP
-1069 MDSEIDTRKARS
+1069 MDSEIDTRKARA
-1081 VPRSGGRGITADSR
+1081 VPRTGGRGITADSK

-1116 GVAHLVAEIS
+1116 GVAHLVSEVS
-1126 RHWSGPAA
+1126 RHWTGPSA

-1142 RLPLAELPAPEP
+1142 RLPLAELPAPEA

-1159 MRFPLGIDQEA
+1159 MRLALGIDQEA

-1185 VVGDAESG
+1185 VVGDTESG
-1193 KTNLLRRVTR
+1193 KTNLLRAVARGITTR
-1203 AVTDRY
+1203 YA
-1209 TPNEAKII
+1209 PNEAKVI

-1225 VDAIP
+1225 VDAVP
-1230 EEYRIGHVISLDKL
+1230 EEYRIGHVISLDNLK
-1244 GETVDG
+1244 ETLEG
-1250 AARAMKGRVPG
+1250 AAQAMKTRVPG
-1261 AEIAPARMRRCD
+1261 ADIAPARMRQCD
-1273 WWTGPRLFVLVD
+1273 WWTGPRLFLLVD
-1285 DYDMVSGGSF
+1285 DYDMVAGNSF

-1303 EHLTL
+1303 ESLTL
-1308 GFEVGL
+1308 GFEMGL
-1314 HLVVARTALGAGRAL
+1314 HLVVARSAMGAGRGL
-1329 GDALIRRLD
+1329 SDGLIRRLD

-1352 EGRLFGDTKPLSL
+1352 EGRLFGNAKPLNL

-1371 HIARRRARL
+1371 HIARRKPRL
-1380 FQTALVEENQE
+1380 MQTALVEEA
-1391 QGS
+1391 GTP